1 MTEKIIIENHIE
13 EMPMIQVLEHISFV
27 INQGKI
33 SETGAGKQYC
43 FVNVFKNG
51 VVVSAF
57 KNKKSDRFV
66 VHYRKDLDKT

>member
-13 EMPMIQVLEHISFV
+13 EMPMSQVLEYISFV

-66 VHYRKDLDKT
+66 VHKEVERMR